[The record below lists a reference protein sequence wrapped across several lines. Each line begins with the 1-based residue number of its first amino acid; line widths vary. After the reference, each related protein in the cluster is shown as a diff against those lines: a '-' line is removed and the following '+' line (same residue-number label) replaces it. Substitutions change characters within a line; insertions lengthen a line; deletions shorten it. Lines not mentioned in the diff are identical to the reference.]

1 MLKISIGNSV
11 SGGGTKAPVIVYD
24 VDAQAYFDALAAD
37 GVNLSKGDKSAVNN
51 LILRMKGLDPAYANF
66 GDNAIWTAN
75 LGLYPYVGASLAAYR
90 YNAKFPSSVT
100 QSVDSGNYPT
110 GNGYQYIAG
119 GITVDGLYGAKGNGV
134 NGVILTNMNWVQGYA
149 SVMSPTNLCMGA
161 VYKTQSTTGR
171 DDFGE
176 YNAAPNMSGIWLR
189 TKPTSI
195 QARMGCLESA
205 VTGTAP
211 IGGKGHWFLHRTGNT
226 KSVYYQGVQQSYLGG
241 QDRAGEGA
249 ASFGGLNT
257 WAFLGL
263 NFTYFNG
270 VGGAATEAQRAAACV
285 NFSANTLM
293 LSYVMTAFS
302 TSLISPWNSIV
313 EAFCVETGKKTW

>member
-11 SGGGTKAPVIVYD
+11 SSGGTKAPIIVYD
-24 VDAQAYFDALAAD
+24 VDAQAYFTALTNA
-37 GVNLSKGDKSAVNN
+37 GVTLTKGDKAAVNN

-66 GDNAIWTAN
+66 GNSGIWTSTR
-75 LGLYPYVGASLAAYR
+75 GLYPYVGSSLAAYR
-90 YNAKFPSSVT
+90 FNVKFPSSVT
-100 QSVDSGNYPT
+100 QSIDSGNYPT

-119 GITVDGLYGAKGNGV
+119 GITVDGLYGPKGNGV
-134 NGVILTNMNWVQGYA
+134 NGVILTNMNWVSGYA
-149 SVMSPTNLCMGA
+149 SGLSPTDLCMGA
-161 VYKTQSTTGR
+161 VYKTQSNTGR

-176 YNAAPNMSGIWLR
+176 YNAAVNMAGIWLR

-195 QARMGCLESA
+195 QARLGCLETA

-211 IGGKGHWFLHRTGNT
+211 LGGKGHWMLYRIGG
-226 KSVYYQGVQQSYLGG
+226 SRRVYYQGTQQNYTGG
-241 QDRAGEGA
+241 QNRAGEGQ

-270 VGGAATEAQRAAACV
+270 VGGAATEAQRAASCV

-293 LSYVMTAFS
+293 FSYVMTAFPAG
-302 TSLISPWNSIV
+302 LIGAWNSIV